1 MATLRNLLLDYGLFV
16 WLLVCSA
23 WGHYAFAEFFRGN
36 SDTITVMVRD
46 RQVGQTRIAIQVV
59 AARPKPK
66 LELEEIVKEI
76 KPKELPKPQEL
87 LIAKAE
93 LPLEKIVTA
102 EIPSPTA
109 PPVYVP
115 PPPPPLEKIEPE
127 EKPPEEK
134 PPEPRKRKPSEAK
147 PQTEPPIESLSDVT
161 LAQEAMQGADRE
173 ALATAYPD
181 PIYPPGLWRRGI
193 EGRGEVYLT
202 IDEEGR
208 PVNVRIGV
216 SSGYAEMDQS
226 ALDTFRTKWKFE
238 PKLVRGRPVAH
249 EVSVPF
255 SFGFTKKPAR

>member
-1 MATLRNLLLDYGLFV
+1 MSTLRNLLLEYGLFL

-23 WGHYAFAEFFRGN
+23 LGHYAFAEFFRGR
-36 SDTITVMVRD
+36 SDTITVLVRD
-46 RQVGQTRIAIQVV
+46 RQAGQTRIAIQVV

-93 LPLEKIVTA
+93 QPLEKVVTA

-109 PPVYVP
+109 PSVFVS
-115 PPPPPLEKIEPE
+115 PPPPPLEKIEQE

-134 PPEPRKRKPSEAK
+134 PLESRKRKRSEAK
-147 PQTEPPIESLSDVT
+147 PQTEPPIESLSDVS

-173 ALATAYPD
+173 PRATVYPD
-181 PIYPPGLWRRGI
+181 PIYPPQLWRQGK
-193 EGRGEVYLT
+193 EGKGEVYLT

-208 PVNVRIGV
+208 PVNVRIGI
-216 SSGYAEMDQS
+216 SSGYPEMDQS

-238 PKLVRGRPVAH
+238 PKVVRGKPVAH
-249 EVSVPF
+249 EVRQPF